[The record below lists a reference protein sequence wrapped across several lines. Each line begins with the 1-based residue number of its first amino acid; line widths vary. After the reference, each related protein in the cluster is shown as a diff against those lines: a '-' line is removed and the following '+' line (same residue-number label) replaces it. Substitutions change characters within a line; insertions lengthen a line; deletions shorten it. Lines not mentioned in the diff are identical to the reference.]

1 MKDSHIILTVANI
14 LPFQNLILL
23 QVGAWEELNDLSL
36 AVSTERA
43 TRDEADIQNY
53 VWFVLGFFTENE
65 NKIK

>member
-43 TRDEADIQNY
+43 TRDKADIQNY